1 VFGLRVPGRTDVSL
15 APGEHLRYRWLPW
28 REAAVEVFS
37 WSNRQAILML
47 PEKDA
52 LLAPARPAP

>member
-1 VFGLRVPGRTDVSL
+1 
-15 APGEHLRYRWLPW
+15 
-28 REAAVEVFS
+28 VFS

-52 LLAPARPAP
+52 ALAAARSAP

>member
-1 VFGLRVPGRTDVSL
+1 
-15 APGEHLRYRWLPW
+15 
-28 REAAVEVFS
+28 VFS